1 MMPHAKIVMLSHNN
15 IPIKTFVFLCTL
27 LFAQNSESFVP
38 YRKFRSSSIRVFNT
52 FEVEDTE
59 YRQLQRRL
67 KDEKFRERLQHWVV
81 LVDDEESIR
90 ETVGDY
96 LYDQGYK
103 VTACTDATALLQ
115 VVSFPP
121 TSKDPLPVIPDV
133 IISDIRMPDKDGMD
147 LLRYVRSNRRLERV
161 PLILLTAKSMTEDRI
176 AGYDAGADI
185 YLTKPFDPEELLAI
199 VDNLIVRRQQMTQGK
214 AKLAEIV
221 EEIQNV
227 KQILKLKAAKV
238 VKKTP
243 VYLTPVQREVLEGIC
258 EGKSNDEIATDRGV
272 SPQSIKVIVQNL
284 FIATGLKKRTELI
297 VWAFKTGYVRRQ
309 D

>member
-1 MMPHAKIVMLSHNN
+1 MP
-15 IPIKTFVFLCTL
+15 
-27 LFAQNSESFVP
+27 E
-38 YRKFRSSSIRVFNT
+38 
-52 FEVEDTE
+52 
-59 YRQLQRRL
+59 
-67 KDEKFRERLQHWVV
+67 
-81 LVDDEESIR
+81 
-90 ETVGDY
+90 
-96 LYDQGYK
+96 
-103 VTACTDATALLQ
+103 
-115 VVSFPP
+115 
-121 TSKDPLPVIPDV
+121 
-133 IISDIRMPDKDGMD
+133 KDGMD

-199 VDNLIVRRQQMTQGK
+199 VDNLIVRRQQMTKEK

-221 EEIQNV
+221 EEIQNI

-238 VKKTP
+238 IKKTP

-258 EGKSNDEIATDRGV
+258 EGKSNDEIATDRNV
-272 SPQSIKVIVQNL
+272 SPQSIRDIVKNL

-297 VWAFKTGYVRRQ
+297 VWAFRTGYVRRQ